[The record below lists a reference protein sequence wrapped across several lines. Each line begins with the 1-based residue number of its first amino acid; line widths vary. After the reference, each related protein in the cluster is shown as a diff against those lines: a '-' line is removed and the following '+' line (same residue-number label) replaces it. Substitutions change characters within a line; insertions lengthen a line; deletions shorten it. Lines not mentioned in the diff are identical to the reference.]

1 MRHCGRCRRQRLSFP
16 PGPSDGQAE
25 SCRFVLRIKTEK
37 RACVYWLNFTCLVSR
52 VTGQVTIHTIST
64 EFADL
69 EGTVTL
75 TTFRTSPLDDTQWMK
90 ANTNSV
96 GNAKS
101 KSTVIG

>member
-1 MRHCGRCRRQRLSFP
+1 MKWMERACNEVGSLDP
-16 PGPSDGQAE
+16 VGNGQSE
-25 SCRFVLRIKTEK
+25 CCRFVLGVPRKCLRVYRIESI
-37 RACVYWLNFTCLVSR
+37 CLISR

-101 KSTVIG
+101 KS